1 MAGLGV
7 ARLTDIT
14 FGVCSCHKYPIS
26 VSGVIINGS
35 GKTFAESLNV
45 ARIGDI
51 VRASCGHTGIII
63 TGSGIAF
70 ADSIGI
76 SRLSDITTG
85 CYKASIVSASGT
97 TFSE

>member
-1 MAGLGV
+1 MAGV

-26 VSGVIINGS
+26 VNGIIINGS
-35 GKTFAESLNV
+35 GTTFAESLNV

-51 VRASCGHTGIII
+51 VHASCGHTGIII
-63 TGSGIAF
+63 NGSGIAF

-76 SRLSDITTG
+76 SRLMDKTTG

>member
-1 MAGLGV
+1 MAGPGV
-7 ARLTDIT
+7 ARITDLT
-14 FGVCSCHKYPIS
+14 FGICSCHKYPIS
-26 VSGVIINGS
+26 VSGLIISGS
-35 GKTFAESLNV
+35 GTTFAESLNV

-70 ADSIGI
+70 AESIGI
-76 SRLSDITTG
+76 ARLMDITTG

>member
-7 ARLTDIT
+7 ARITDLT
-14 FGVCSCHKYPIS
+14 FGICRCHLFPLS
-26 VSGVIINGS
+26 VGGVIISGS

-51 VRASCGHTGIII
+51 VKANCGHIGIII
-63 TGSGIAF
+63 SGSGIAF

-76 SRLSDITTG
+76 ARLTDQTTG
-85 CYKASIVSASGT
+85 CYRATIVSASGT
-97 TFSE
+97 TDAE